1 MEKGDILR
9 YLLYVAII
17 SIICFT
23 LIFAISRWYT
33 KEFYDNLFGT
43 NYYEQI
49 IFVDEEIGI
58 ISDVLGVQDDIIIPR
73 SLLKVFDDDFHPVR
87 LLFSV
92 KEGKGEEF
100 ETYIDTYYECIKAS
114 EYAEGIYYQGQEY
127 REKYIYNLVSYWGE
141 EPEEPSIGM
150 EAYESV
156 QGETLYLWWD
166 KDCDDELLLS
176 MPKGGGDLA
185 KITKEQSQGNEYP
198 LQEYK

>member
-1 MEKGDILR
+1 MSISTDRVIKWVGIAALVVFIMYISLLVFVFLAWKGLR
-9 YLLYVAII
+9 DD
-17 SIICFT
+17 
-23 LIFAISRWYT
+23 
-33 KEFYDNLFGT
+33 K
-43 NYYEQI
+43 YYEQI
-49 IFVDEEIGI
+49 DFTAEEVGI

-73 SLLKVFDDDFHPVR
+73 SLLTSYEEDYHPVE

-92 KEGKGEEF
+92 EEGKGEEF

-141 EPEEPSIGM
+141 EPDEPSIGM

-185 KITKEQSQGNEYP
+185 KITKEQSQGNEFP

>member
-1 MEKGDILR
+1 MSISTDRVIKWVGIAALVVFIMYISLLVFVFLAWKGLR
-9 YLLYVAII
+9 DD
-17 SIICFT
+17 
-23 LIFAISRWYT
+23 
-33 KEFYDNLFGT
+33 K
-43 NYYEQI
+43 YYEQI
-49 IFVDEEIGI
+49 DFTAEEVGI

-73 SLLKVFDDDFHPVR
+73 SLLTSYEEDYHPVE

-141 EPEEPSIGM
+141 EPDEPSIGM

-185 KITKEQSQGNEYP
+185 KITKEQSQGNEFP

>member
-1 MEKGDILR
+1 MSISTDRVIKWVGIAALVVFIMYISLLVFGFLAWKGLR
-9 YLLYVAII
+9 DD
-17 SIICFT
+17 
-23 LIFAISRWYT
+23 
-33 KEFYDNLFGT
+33 K
-43 NYYEQI
+43 YYEQI
-49 IFVDEEIGI
+49 DFTAEEVGI

-73 SLLKVFDDDFHPVR
+73 SLLTSYEEDYHPVE

-92 KEGKGEEF
+92 EEGKGEEF

-166 KDCDDELLLS
+166 KDCDDEPLLS

-185 KITKEQSQGNEYP
+185 KITKEQSQGNEFP

>member
-1 MEKGDILR
+1 MSISTDRVIKWVGIAALVVFIMYVSLLVFGFLAWKGLR
-9 YLLYVAII
+9 DD
-17 SIICFT
+17 
-23 LIFAISRWYT
+23 
-33 KEFYDNLFGT
+33 K
-43 NYYEQI
+43 YYEQI
-49 IFVDEEIGI
+49 DFTAEEVGI

-73 SLLKVFDDDFHPVR
+73 SLLTSYEEDYHPVE

-92 KEGKGEEF
+92 EEGKGEEF

-141 EPEEPSIGM
+141 EPDEPSIGM

-185 KITKEQSQGNEYP
+185 KITKEQSQGNEFP

>member
-1 MEKGDILR
+1 MSISTDRVIKWVGIAALVVFIIYISLLVFGFLAWKGLR
-9 YLLYVAII
+9 DD
-17 SIICFT
+17 
-23 LIFAISRWYT
+23 
-33 KEFYDNLFGT
+33 K
-43 NYYEQI
+43 YYEQI
-49 IFVDEEIGI
+49 DFTAEEVGI

-73 SLLKVFDDDFHPVR
+73 SLLTSYEEDYHPVE

-92 KEGKGEEF
+92 EEGKGEEF

-127 REKYIYNLVSYWGE
+127 RKKYIYNLVSYWGE

>member
-1 MEKGDILR
+1 MSISTDRVIKWVGIAALVVFIMYISLLVFVFLAWKGLR
-9 YLLYVAII
+9 DD
-17 SIICFT
+17 
-23 LIFAISRWYT
+23 
-33 KEFYDNLFGT
+33 K
-43 NYYEQI
+43 YYEQI
-49 IFVDEEIGI
+49 DFTDEEVGI

-73 SLLKVFDDDFHPVR
+73 SLLTSYEEDYHPVE

-92 KEGKGEEF
+92 EEGKGEEF

-127 REKYIYNLVSYWGE
+127 RKKYIYNLVSYWGE

-166 KDCDDELLLS
+166 KDCDDEPLLS

>member
-1 MEKGDILR
+1 MSISTDRVIKWVGIAALVVFIIYISLLVFGFLAWKGLR
-9 YLLYVAII
+9 DD
-17 SIICFT
+17 
-23 LIFAISRWYT
+23 
-33 KEFYDNLFGT
+33 K
-43 NYYEQI
+43 YYEQI
-49 IFVDEEIGI
+49 DFTAEEVGI

-73 SLLKVFDDDFHPVR
+73 SLLTSYEEDYHPVE

-92 KEGKGEEF
+92 EEGKGEEF

-127 REKYIYNLVSYWGE
+127 RKKYIYNMVSYWGE